1 MAPRRRELPPPDRLV
16 DVIADQVTT
25 LRKERGITAQRLADE
40 LNKCGVDWTRDT
52 VTKFETRR
60 RGSLDVTE
68 LFALA
73 LVLNVPPPLLVV
85 PTSAES
91 VPVVPID
98 NVSAYRMLLWL
109 LGEYPLLEHGGG
121 RWFDA
126 GVPIRLVHRHRDA
139 EMSVANALSMLDDAD
154 YHEAA
159 GRGAPQDIRD
169 RATPLLTTGLQQL
182 RQVRA
187 EMTGYGIPLPQ
198 LPEALLK
205 QLATREIGWEN

>member
-1 MAPRRRELPPPDRLV
+1 
-16 DVIADQVTT
+16 VIADQVRT
-25 LRKERGITAQRLADE
+25 LRKERGVTAQRLADL
-40 LNKCGVDWTRDT
+40 LNEVGVEWTRDT

-73 LVLNVPPPLLVV
+73 LVLNVPPPLLIV
-85 PTSAES
+85 PIDAES
-91 VPVVPID
+91 VPVVPVD
-98 NVSAYRMLLWL
+98 NFSAYRTTLWL
-109 LGEYPLLEHGGG
+109 LGEFPLLDARGG
-121 RWFDA
+121 RWLDA
-126 GVPIRLVHRHRDA
+126 GLPIRLVRRYRDA

-154 YHEAA
+154 YFEAT
-159 GRGAPQDIRD
+159 GRGAPQNIRD

-187 EMTGYGIPLPQ
+187 EMTGYGIPLPRM
-198 LPEALLK
+198 PEALLK